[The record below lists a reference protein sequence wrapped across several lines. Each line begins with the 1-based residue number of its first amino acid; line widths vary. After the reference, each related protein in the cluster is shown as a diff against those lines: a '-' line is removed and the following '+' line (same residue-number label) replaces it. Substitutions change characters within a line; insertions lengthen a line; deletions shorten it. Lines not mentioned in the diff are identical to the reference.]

1 MGGMIMNSK
10 IDFDQALRNPR
21 GGVFT
26 EPKYDANGKHIGV
39 EEVTL
44 GALCYTVLT
53 LPQPDE
59 RVSVVEAARV
69 AKLASV
75 VLGGSVDLTVDQKS
89 LLLKRMDGAPISA
102 IAKAAVLQLVDPAAF
117 EQA

>member
-1 MGGMIMNSK
+1 MTMA
-10 IDFDQALRNPR
+10 IDFDQVLRNPR

-26 EPKYDANGKHIGV
+26 EPKYDASGNPAGV
-39 EEVTL
+39 EEITL

-69 AKLASV
+69 AKLATL
-75 VLGGSVDLTVDQKS
+75 VLGGLVDLTVDQKS

-102 IAKAAVLQLVDPAAF
+102 IAKAAVLQLIDPAAF